1 MRPVLPGRIFT
12 LMKRVWA
19 LILGL
24 LAFCFS
30 GAAYA
35 QGKMPVVVS
44 GRASGSLP
52 SLESNGVTYVDVQ
65 SAARKFGAGV
75 ELFAQSKQAKITA
88 KGFYSILT
96 AGLPEILINAQPKTL
111 SAPVLANGG
120 QIMAPA
126 EFFLL
131 PSFQKAVGKRITLED
146 GSFVVERPFDFA
158 REDNVLH
165 QEDTLLVFDTA
176 KNVPW
181 SSKQVN
187 KHTVQ
192 ITFPGSAVKR
202 DEYLRL
208 KTPFIASASIR
219 QSRAD
224 AVMTVI
230 LGKNA
235 KDWSF
240 AEQDGKLVFRAGAKA
255 GPAVLAPAAPILA
268 ARPAPDASAVKEP
281 LQTSASQ
288 AASGLTEEPS
298 VLLEDDG
305 FEEMFAGSGPVMKA
319 EPAVSVT
326 AEPAPVAAAQPAKS
340 VPAKPAA
347 PAKPAPVIKQEPH
360 PLAVSSAHKKMRIV
374 VDPGHG
380 GKDPGAVRSR
390 MREKDWNLAV
400 GKELAALLKKAGFE
414 VKMTRDNDTF
424 IALSERSKMANNF
437 KADLFVSV
445 HTNASKNKNAHGFQ
459 VYFRSEK
466 ATDREAADVA
476 AMENEAMQYEEVHY
490 NFVDALLQSLAK
502 NEFVNESSKLA
513 GYVRNSVFKQP
524 GIGIAVN
531 QNSSIR
537 QANFY
542 VLKGVNS
549 PAILVEMGYI
559 SSTKDRARLSQK
571 AVQKKMAQGIFNG
584 VRDYAKKEGWIN

>member
-1 MRPVLPGRIFT
+1 MKCVLAF
-12 LMKRVWA
+12 VF
-19 LILGL
+19 GL
-24 LAFCFS
+24 LALCLP

-35 QGKMPVVVS
+35 QGRTPVVVS
-44 GRASGSLP
+44 GHAAGAIP
-52 SLESNGVTYVDVQ
+52 SLEANGVAYVDVQ
-65 SAARKFGAGV
+65 AAARKFGAGV

-88 KGFYSILT
+88 KGFYAILT
-96 AGLPEILINAQPKTL
+96 VPLPEVIINAKGQTL
-111 SAPVLANGG
+111 SSPVMVHGG
-120 QIMAPA
+120 KIMAPA

-131 PSFQKAVGKRITLED
+131 GAFQKAVGKRIALED
-146 GSFVVERPFDFA
+146 GTFIVERPFDFA
-158 REDNVLH
+158 RAENVSRKD
-165 QEDTLLVFDTA
+165 DTLLVFDTEKA
-176 KNVPW
+176 VRW

-187 KHTVQ
+187 KHTVR
-192 ITFPGSAVKR
+192 ITFPGATVKR
-202 DEYLRL
+202 DEFFRL
-208 KTPFIASASIR
+208 KTPFIASADIR

-224 AVMTVI
+224 AVVTVI

-240 AEQDGKLVFRAGAKA
+240 SEQDGKLVFRAGSAA
-255 GPAVLAPAAPILA
+255 APAVLPAPAPAA
-268 ARPAPDASAVKEP
+268 ASAAVQSPSAPEPAQTPTVKGP
-281 LQTSASQ
+281 SMAS
-288 AASGLTEEPS
+288 EKPS
-298 VLLEDDG
+298 VLMDDDD
-305 FEEMFAGSGPVMKA
+305 FEEMFAEPGPVIKP
-319 EPAVSVT
+319 EPEVQTSPAVS
-326 AEPAPVAAAQPAKS
+326 
-340 VPAKPAA
+340 AKPAA
-347 PAKPAPVIKQEPH
+347 EKPVAPSPAAPAAARPAPVIKQEPH
-360 PLAVSSAHKKMRIV
+360 PLAISSAHKKMRIV

-424 IALSERSKMANNF
+424 IALSERSKMSNNF
-437 KADLFVSV
+437 KADLFISV
-445 HTNASKNKNAHGFQ
+445 HTNASKNSGAHGFQ

-466 ATDREAADVA
+466 ATDKEAADVA

-513 GYVRNSVFKQP
+513 GYVRNSVYKQP

-531 QNSSIR
+531 QNSSVR

-549 PAILVEMGYI
+549 PAVLVEMGYI
-559 SSTKDRARLSQK
+559 SSPKDRARLSQK

>member
-1 MRPVLPGRIFT
+1 M
-12 LMKRVWA
+12 LMKRVWT
-19 LILGL
+19 LLVGL
-24 LAFCFS
+24 LALCFS

-35 QGKMPVVVS
+35 QGRTPVVVS
-44 GRASGSLP
+44 GRSAGNIP
-52 SLESNGVTYVDVQ
+52 SLEANGVTYVDVQ
-65 SAARKFGAGV
+65 AAARKFGAGV

-88 KGFYSILT
+88 KGFYGILT
-96 AGLPEILINAQPKTL
+96 APLPEIIINAKTQTL
-111 SAPVLANGG
+111 SSPVLVNGG
-120 QIMAPA
+120 KIMAPA

-131 PSFQKAVGKRITLED
+131 SSFQKAVGKRIALTD
-146 GSFVVERPFDFA
+146 GKFIVERPFDFA
-158 REDNVLH
+158 RTDNVLH
-165 QEDTLLVFDTA
+165 EKDTLLVFETEKD
-176 KNVPW
+176 VRW

-192 ITFPGSAVKR
+192 ITFPGATVKR
-202 DEYLRL
+202 DEFFRL
-208 KTPFIASASIR
+208 KTPFIASAEIR
-219 QSRAD
+219 QARTD
-224 AVMTVI
+224 AVLKVI

-240 AEQDGKLVFRAGAKA
+240 SEIDGRLVFRAGAQA
-255 GPAVLAPAAPILA
+255 APAVLAERSPAAPRTEA
-268 ARPAPDASAVKEP
+268 PAETV
-281 LQTSASQ
+281 SASEEPVHTPEIKGP
-288 AASGLTEEPS
+288 SPVTEKPS
-298 VLLEDDG
+298 VLMEDDG
-305 FEEMFAGSGPVMKA
+305 FEEMFPEPGPVIK
-319 EPAVSVT
+319 P
-326 AEPAPVAAAQPAKS
+326 EPAPEPSKTGKNAP
-340 VPAKPAA
+340 A
-347 PAKPAPVIKQEPH
+347 PAKTAPVIKQEPH

-400 GKELAALLKKAGFE
+400 GKELATLLKKAGFE

-424 IALSERSKMANNF
+424 IALSERSKISNNF

-445 HTNASKNKNAHGFQ
+445 HTNASKNRNAHGFQ

-466 ATDREAADVA
+466 ATDKEAADVA

-513 GYVRNSVFKQP
+513 GYVRNSVYKQP

-531 QNSSIR
+531 QNSSVR

-559 SSTKDRARLSQK
+559 SSSKDRARLSNK
-571 AVQKKMAQGIFNG
+571 TVQKKMAQGIFNG

>member
-1 MRPVLPGRIFT
+1 M
-12 LMKRVWA
+12 LMKRVWT
-19 LILGL
+19 LLVGL
-24 LAFCFS
+24 LALCFS

-35 QGKMPVVVS
+35 QGRTPVVVS
-44 GRASGSLP
+44 GRSAGNIP
-52 SLESNGVTYVDVQ
+52 SLEANGVTYVDVQ
-65 SAARKFGAGV
+65 AAARKFGAGV

-88 KGFYSILT
+88 KGFYGILT
-96 AGLPEILINAQPKTL
+96 APLPEIIINAKPQTL
-111 SAPVLANGG
+111 SSPVLVNGG
-120 QIMAPA
+120 KIMAPA

-131 PSFQKAVGKRITLED
+131 SSFQKAVGKRIALTD
-146 GSFVVERPFDFA
+146 GKFMVERPFDFS
-158 REDNVLH
+158 RTDNVLH
-165 QEDTLLVFDTA
+165 EKDTLLVFETEKD
-176 KNVPW
+176 VRW

-192 ITFPGSAVKR
+192 ITFPGATVKR
-202 DEYLRL
+202 DEFFRL
-208 KTPFIASASIR
+208 KTPFIASADIR

-224 AVMTVI
+224 AVLKVI

-240 AEQDGKLVFRAGAKA
+240 SESDGRLVFRAGAQA
-255 GPAVLAPAAPILA
+255 APAVLAERSPAAP
-268 ARPAPDASAVKEP
+268 RPEAPAETV
-281 LQTSASQ
+281 SASEEPVQ
-288 AASGLTEEPS
+288 TPEIKGPSPVTEKPS
-298 VLLEDDG
+298 VLMEDDG
-305 FEEMFAGSGPVMKA
+305 FEEMFPEPGPVIK
-319 EPAVSVT
+319 P
-326 AEPAPVAAAQPAKS
+326 EPAPEPSKTGKNAP
-340 VPAKPAA
+340 A
-347 PAKPAPVIKQEPH
+347 PAKTAPVIKQEPH

-424 IALSERSKMANNF
+424 IALSERSKISNNF

-445 HTNASKNKNAHGFQ
+445 HTNASKNRNAHGFQ

-466 ATDREAADVA
+466 ATDKEAADVA

-513 GYVRNSVFKQP
+513 GYVRNSVYKQP

-531 QNSSIR
+531 QNSSVR

-559 SSTKDRARLSQK
+559 SSSKDRARLSQK

-584 VRDYAKKEGWIN
+584 IRDYAKKEGWIN

>member
-1 MRPVLPGRIFT
+1 M
-12 LMKRVWA
+12 LMKRVWTLLVGL
-19 LILGL
+19 LIL
-24 LAFCFS
+24 CFS

-35 QGKMPVVVS
+35 QGRTPVVVS
-44 GRASGSLP
+44 GRSAGNIP
-52 SLESNGVTYVDVQ
+52 SLEANGVTYVDVQ
-65 SAARKFGAGV
+65 AAARKFGAGV

-88 KGFYSILT
+88 KGFYGILT
-96 AGLPEILINAQPKTL
+96 APLPEIIINAKPQTL
-111 SAPVLANGG
+111 SVPVLVNGG
-120 QIMAPA
+120 KIMAPA

-131 PSFQKAVGKRITLED
+131 SSFQKAVGKRIALTD
-146 GSFVVERPFDFA
+146 GKFIVERPFDFA
-158 REDNVLH
+158 RADNVLH
-165 QEDTLLVFDTA
+165 KEDTLLVFETEKD
-176 KNVPW
+176 VRW

-192 ITFPGSAVKR
+192 ITFPGATVKR
-202 DEYLRL
+202 DEFFRL
-208 KTPFIASASIR
+208 KTPFIASADIR

-224 AVMTVI
+224 AVLKVI

-240 AEQDGKLVFRAGAKA
+240 SESDGRLVFRAGAQA
-255 GPAVLAPAAPILA
+255 VPAILAEHSPAAPRTEA
-268 ARPAPDASAVKEP
+268 PAETV
-281 LQTSASQ
+281 SASEEPVQ
-288 AASGLTEEPS
+288 TPEIKGPSPVTEKPS
-298 VLLEDDG
+298 VLMEDDG
-305 FEEMFAGSGPVMKA
+305 FEEMSPDPGPVIK
-319 EPAVSVT
+319 P
-326 AEPAPVAAAQPAKS
+326 EPAPEPSKTGKNGS
-340 VPAKPAA
+340 A
-347 PAKPAPVIKQEPH
+347 PAKTVPVIKQEPH
-360 PLAVSSAHKKMRIV
+360 PLAVSPAHKKMRIV

-424 IALSERSKMANNF
+424 IPLSERSKISNNF

-445 HTNASKNKNAHGFQ
+445 HTNASKNRNAHGFQ

-466 ATDREAADVA
+466 ATDKEAADVA

-513 GYVRNSVFKQP
+513 GYVRNSVYKQP

-531 QNSSIR
+531 QNSSVR

-559 SSTKDRARLSQK
+559 SSSKDRARLSNK
-571 AVQKKMAQGIFNG
+571 TVQKKMAQGIFNG

>member
-1 MRPVLPGRIFT
+1 
-12 LMKRVWA
+12 MKRVWT
-19 LILGL
+19 LLVGL
-24 LAFCFS
+24 LALCFS

-35 QGKMPVVVS
+35 QGRTPVVVS
-44 GRASGSLP
+44 GRSAGNIP
-52 SLESNGVTYVDVQ
+52 SLEANGVTYVDVQ

-88 KGFYSILT
+88 KGFYGILT
-96 AGLPEILINAQPKTL
+96 APLPEIIINAKPQTL
-111 SAPVLANGG
+111 SAPVLVHGSK
-120 QIMAPA
+120 IMAPA

-131 PSFQKAVGKRITLED
+131 SSFQKAVGKRIALTD
-146 GSFVVERPFDFA
+146 GKFMVERPFDFA
-158 REDNVLH
+158 RTDNVLH
-165 QEDTLLVFDTA
+165 EKDTLLVFETEKD
-176 KNVPW
+176 VRW

-192 ITFPGSAVKR
+192 ITFPGATVKR
-202 DEYLRL
+202 DEFFRL
-208 KTPFIASASIR
+208 KTPFIASADIR
-219 QSRAD
+219 QSRTD
-224 AVMTVI
+224 AVLKVI

-240 AEQDGKLVFRAGAKA
+240 SEIDGRLVFRAGAQEA
-255 GPAVLAPAAPILA
+255 PAVLAERSPAAPLTEA
-268 ARPAPDASAVKEP
+268 PAETV
-281 LQTSASQ
+281 SASEEPVKTPEIKGP
-288 AASGLTEEPS
+288 SPVTEKPS
-298 VLLEDDG
+298 VLMEDDG
-305 FEEMFAGSGPVMKA
+305 FEEMFPEPGPVIKP
-319 EPAVSVT
+319 EPT
-326 AEPAPVAAAQPAKS
+326 P
-340 VPAKPAA
+340 A
-347 PAKPAPVIKQEPH
+347 PAKTGKNAPAPAKTAPVIKQEPH
-360 PLAVSSAHKKMRIV
+360 PLAISSAHKKMRIV

-424 IALSERSKMANNF
+424 IALSERSKISNNF

-445 HTNASKNKNAHGFQ
+445 HTNASKNRNAHGFQ

-466 ATDREAADVA
+466 ATDKEAADVA

-502 NEFVNESSKLA
+502 TEFVNESSKLA
-513 GYVRNSVFKQP
+513 GYVRNSVYKQP
-524 GIGIAVN
+524 GIGVAVN
-531 QNSSIR
+531 QNSSVR

-559 SSTKDRARLSQK
+559 SSSKDRARLSQK

-584 VRDYAKKEGWIN
+584 IRDYAKKEGWIN

>member
-1 MRPVLPGRIFT
+1 MRPLFRGRVFM
-12 LMKRVWA
+12 LMKRVWT
-19 LILGL
+19 LLVGL
-24 LAFCFS
+24 LALCFS

-35 QGKMPVVVS
+35 QGRTPVVVS
-44 GRASGSLP
+44 GRSAGNIP
-52 SLESNGVTYVDVQ
+52 SLEANGVTYVDVQ
-65 SAARKFGAGV
+65 AAARKFGAGV

-88 KGFYSILT
+88 KGFYGILT
-96 AGLPEILINAQPKTL
+96 APLPEIIINAKTQTL
-111 SAPVLANGG
+111 SSPVLVNGG
-120 QIMAPA
+120 KIMAPA

-131 PSFQKAVGKRITLED
+131 SSFQKAVGKRIALTD
-146 GSFVVERPFDFA
+146 GKFIVERPFDFA
-158 REDNVLH
+158 RTDNVLH
-165 QEDTLLVFDTA
+165 EKDTLLVFETEKD
-176 KNVPW
+176 VRW

-192 ITFPGSAVKR
+192 ITFPGATVKR
-202 DEYLRL
+202 DEFFRL
-208 KTPFIASASIR
+208 KTPFIASAEIR
-219 QSRAD
+219 QARTD
-224 AVMTVI
+224 AVLKVI

-240 AEQDGKLVFRAGAKA
+240 SEIDGRLVFRAGAQA
-255 GPAVLAPAAPILA
+255 APAVLAERSPAAPRTEA
-268 ARPAPDASAVKEP
+268 PAETV
-281 LQTSASQ
+281 SASEEPVHTPEIKGP
-288 AASGLTEEPS
+288 SPVTEKPS
-298 VLLEDDG
+298 VLMEDDG
-305 FEEMFAGSGPVMKA
+305 FEEMFPEPGPVIK
-319 EPAVSVT
+319 P
-326 AEPAPVAAAQPAKS
+326 EPAPEPSKTGKNAP
-340 VPAKPAA
+340 A
-347 PAKPAPVIKQEPH
+347 PAKTAPVIKQEPH

-400 GKELAALLKKAGFE
+400 GKELATLLKKAGFE

-424 IALSERSKMANNF
+424 IALSERSKISNNF

-445 HTNASKNKNAHGFQ
+445 HTNASKNRNAHGFQ

-466 ATDREAADVA
+466 ATDKEAADVA

-513 GYVRNSVFKQP
+513 GYVRNSVYKQP

-531 QNSSIR
+531 QNSSVR

-559 SSTKDRARLSQK
+559 SSSKDRARLSNK
-571 AVQKKMAQGIFNG
+571 TVQKKMAQGIFNG

>member
-1 MRPVLPGRIFT
+1 M
-12 LMKRVWA
+12 LMKRVWTLA
-19 LILGL
+19 LGL
-24 LAFCFS
+24 TALFLSAAAF
-30 GAAYA
+30 A
-35 QGKMPVVVS
+35 QGRTPVVVS
-44 GRASGSLP
+44 GRGAGSVP
-52 SLESNGVTYVDVQ
+52 SLEANGVTYVDVQ

-88 KGFYSILT
+88 KGFYGILT
-96 AGLPEILINAQPKTL
+96 DPLAEIIINAKPQTL
-111 SAPVLANGG
+111 SSPVLVNGG
-120 QIMAPA
+120 KIMAPA

-131 PSFQKAVGKRITLED
+131 SSFQKAVGKCISLED
-146 GSFVVERPFDFA
+146 GSFVVERPFDFSRA
-158 REDNVLH
+158 DNVLNK
-165 QEDTLLVFDTA
+165 EDTLLIFDTE
-176 KNVPW
+176 KDMRW
-181 SSKQVN
+181 SSQQVN

-192 ITFPGSAVKR
+192 ITFPGSTVKR
-202 DEYLRL
+202 DEFFRL
-208 KTPFIASASIR
+208 KTPFIASAEIR
-219 QSRAD
+219 QSRTD
-224 AVMTVI
+224 AVLKVI

-240 AEQDGKLVFRAGAKA
+240 TEQDGRLVFRAGAKA
-255 GPAVLAPAAPILA
+255 AAPVLAAKEAPVEPVKPVSSASAAPEA
-268 ARPAPDASAVKEP
+268 GEKPEPKGPSAVSEK
-281 LQTSASQ
+281 
-288 AASGLTEEPS
+288 PS
-298 VLLEDDG
+298 VLIEDDG
-305 FEEMFAGSGPVMKA
+305 FEEMFP
-319 EPAVSVT
+319 
-326 AEPAPVAAAQPAKS
+326 EPAPVIKPAPVASDSKQI
-340 VPAKPAA
+340 PAKPA
-347 PAKPAPVIKQEPH
+347 PVKTQPVIKQEPH
-360 PLAVSSAHKKMRIV
+360 PLAISSAHKKMRIV

-424 IALSERSKMANNF
+424 IALSERSKMSNNF

-466 ATDREAADVA
+466 ATDKEAADVA

-513 GYVRNSVFKQP
+513 GYVRNAVYKQP

-531 QNSSIR
+531 QNSSVR

-549 PAILVEMGYI
+549 PAVLVEMGYI
-559 SSTKDRARLSQK
+559 SSAKDRARLSQK

-584 VRDYAKKEGWIN
+584 IRDYAKKEGWIN

>member
-1 MRPVLPGRIFT
+1 M
-12 LMKRVWA
+12 LMKRVWT
-19 LILGL
+19 LLVGL
-24 LAFCFS
+24 LALCFS

-35 QGKMPVVVS
+35 QGRTPVVVS
-44 GRASGSLP
+44 GRSAGNIP
-52 SLESNGVTYVDVQ
+52 SLEANGVTYVDVQ
-65 SAARKFGAGV
+65 AAARKFGAGV

-88 KGFYSILT
+88 KGFYGILT
-96 AGLPEILINAQPKTL
+96 APLPEIIINAKPQTL
-111 SAPVLANGG
+111 SSPVLVNGG
-120 QIMAPA
+120 KIMAPA

-131 PSFQKAVGKRITLED
+131 SSFQKAVGKRIALTD
-146 GSFVVERPFDFA
+146 GKFMVERPFDFA
-158 REDNVLH
+158 RTDNVLH
-165 QEDTLLVFDTA
+165 EKDTLLVFETEKD
-176 KNVPW
+176 VRW

-192 ITFPGSAVKR
+192 ITFPGATVKR
-202 DEYLRL
+202 DEFFRL
-208 KTPFIASASIR
+208 KTPFIASAEIR

-224 AVMTVI
+224 AVLKVI

-240 AEQDGKLVFRAGAKA
+240 SEIDGRLVFRAGAQA
-255 GPAVLAPAAPILA
+255 APAVLAERSPAAPRTEA
-268 ARPAPDASAVKEP
+268 PAETV
-281 LQTSASQ
+281 SASEEPVQ
-288 AASGLTEEPS
+288 APEIKGPSPVTEKPS
-298 VLLEDDG
+298 VLMEDDG
-305 FEEMFAGSGPVMKA
+305 FEEMFPEPGPVIK
-319 EPAVSVT
+319 P
-326 AEPAPVAAAQPAKS
+326 EPAPEPSKTGKNAP
-340 VPAKPAA
+340 A
-347 PAKPAPVIKQEPH
+347 PAKTAPVIKQEPH

-424 IALSERSKMANNF
+424 IALSERSKISNNF

-445 HTNASKNKNAHGFQ
+445 HTNASKNRNAHGFQ

-466 ATDREAADVA
+466 ATDKEAADVA

-513 GYVRNSVFKQP
+513 GYVRNSVYKQP

-531 QNSSIR
+531 QNSSVR

-559 SSTKDRARLSQK
+559 SSSKDRARLSQK

-584 VRDYAKKEGWIN
+584 IRDYAKKEGWIN

>member
-1 MRPVLPGRIFT
+1 M
-12 LMKRVWA
+12 LMKRVWT
-19 LILGL
+19 LLVGL
-24 LAFCFS
+24 LTLCFS

-35 QGKMPVVVS
+35 QGRTPVVVS
-44 GRASGSLP
+44 GRSAGNIP
-52 SLESNGVTYVDVQ
+52 SLEANGVTYVDVQ
-65 SAARKFGAGV
+65 AAARKFGAGV

-88 KGFYSILT
+88 RGFYGILT
-96 AGLPEILINAQPKTL
+96 APLPEIIINAKPQTL
-111 SAPVLANGG
+111 SSPVLVNGG
-120 QIMAPA
+120 KIMAPA

-131 PSFQKAVGKRITLED
+131 SSFQKAVGKRIALTD
-146 GSFVVERPFDFA
+146 GKFIVERPFDFA
-158 REDNVLH
+158 RTDNVLH
-165 QEDTLLVFDTA
+165 EKDTLLVFETEKD
-176 KNVPW
+176 VRW

-192 ITFPGSAVKR
+192 ITFPGATVKR
-202 DEYLRL
+202 DEFFRL
-208 KTPFIASASIR
+208 KTPFIASAEIR
-219 QSRAD
+219 QSRTD
-224 AVMTVI
+224 AVLKVI

-240 AEQDGKLVFRAGAKA
+240 SEIDGRLVFRAGAQA
-255 GPAVLAPAAPILA
+255 APAVLAERAAAPRTEA
-268 ARPAPDASAVKEP
+268 PAEAASASEEP
-281 LQTSASQ
+281 VQTPEIKGPSPV
-288 AASGLTEEPS
+288 TEKPS
-298 VLLEDDG
+298 VLMEDDG
-305 FEEMFAGSGPVMKA
+305 FEEMVPEPGPVIK
-319 EPAVSVT
+319 P
-326 AEPAPVAAAQPAKS
+326 EPAPEPSKTGKNAP
-340 VPAKPAA
+340 A
-347 PAKPAPVIKQEPH
+347 PAKTAPVIKQEPH

-424 IALSERSKMANNF
+424 IALSERSKMSNNF

-445 HTNASKNKNAHGFQ
+445 HTNASKNRNAHGFQ

-466 ATDREAADVA
+466 ATDKEAADVA

-513 GYVRNSVFKQP
+513 GYVRNSVYKQP

-531 QNSSIR
+531 QNSSVR

-559 SSTKDRARLSQK
+559 SSSKDRARLSQK

-584 VRDYAKKEGWIN
+584 IRDYAKKEGWIN

>member
-1 MRPVLPGRIFT
+1 M
-12 LMKRVWA
+12 LMKRVWT
-19 LILGL
+19 LLVGL
-24 LAFCFS
+24 LTLCFS

-35 QGKMPVVVS
+35 QGRTPVVVS
-44 GRASGSLP
+44 GRSAGNIP
-52 SLESNGVTYVDVQ
+52 SLEANGVTYVDVQ
-65 SAARKFGAGV
+65 AAARKFGAGV

-88 KGFYSILT
+88 KGFYGILT
-96 AGLPEILINAQPKTL
+96 APLPEIIINAKPQTL
-111 SAPVLANGG
+111 SSPVLVNGG
-120 QIMAPA
+120 KIMAPA

-131 PSFQKAVGKRITLED
+131 SSFQKAVGKRIALTD
-146 GSFVVERPFDFA
+146 GKFMVERPFDFA
-158 REDNVLH
+158 RTDNVLH
-165 QEDTLLVFDTA
+165 EEDTLLVFETA
-176 KNVPW
+176 KDVRW

-192 ITFPGSAVKR
+192 ITFPGATVKR
-202 DEYLRL
+202 DEFFRL
-208 KTPFIASASIR
+208 KTPFIASADIR

-224 AVMTVI
+224 AVLKVI

-240 AEQDGKLVFRAGAKA
+240 SEIDGRLVFRAGAQA
-255 GPAVLAPAAPILA
+255 APAVLADRSPAAPLTEA
-268 ARPAPDASAVKEP
+268 PAETV
-281 LQTSASQ
+281 SASEEPVQ
-288 AASGLTEEPS
+288 TPEIKGPSPVTEKPS
-298 VLLEDDG
+298 VLMEDDG
-305 FEEMFAGSGPVMKA
+305 FEEMFPEPGPVIK
-319 EPAVSVT
+319 P
-326 AEPAPVAAAQPAKS
+326 EPAPEPSKTGKKT
-340 VPAKPAA
+340 PA
-347 PAKPAPVIKQEPH
+347 PAKTAPVIKQEPH

-400 GKELAALLKKAGFE
+400 GKELASLLKKAGFE

-424 IALSERSKMANNF
+424 IALSERSKISNNF

-445 HTNASKNKNAHGFQ
+445 HTNASKNRNAHGFQ

-466 ATDREAADVA
+466 ATDKEAADVA

-513 GYVRNSVFKQP
+513 GYVRNSVYKQP

-531 QNSSIR
+531 QNSSVR

-559 SSTKDRARLSQK
+559 SSSKDRARLSQK

-584 VRDYAKKEGWIN
+584 IRDYAKKEGWIN

>member
-1 MRPVLPGRIFT
+1 M
-12 LMKRVWA
+12 LMKRVWT
-19 LILGL
+19 LLVGL
-24 LAFCFS
+24 LTLCFS

-35 QGKMPVVVS
+35 QGRTPVVVS
-44 GRASGSLP
+44 GRSAGNIP
-52 SLESNGVTYVDVQ
+52 SLEANGVTYVDVQ
-65 SAARKFGAGV
+65 AAARKFGAGV

-88 KGFYSILT
+88 KGFYGILT
-96 AGLPEILINAQPKTL
+96 APLPEIIINAKPQTL
-111 SAPVLANGG
+111 SSPVLVNGG
-120 QIMAPA
+120 KIMAPA

-131 PSFQKAVGKRITLED
+131 SSFQKAMGKRIALTD
-146 GSFVVERPFDFA
+146 GKFMVERPFDFA
-158 REDNVLH
+158 RTDNVLH
-165 QEDTLLVFDTA
+165 EKDTLLVFETEKD
-176 KNVPW
+176 VRW

-192 ITFPGSAVKR
+192 ITFPGATVKR
-202 DEYLRL
+202 DEFFRL
-208 KTPFIASASIR
+208 KTPFIASAEIR
-219 QSRAD
+219 QSRTD
-224 AVMTVI
+224 AVLKVI

-240 AEQDGKLVFRAGAKA
+240 SEIDGRLVFRAGAQA
-255 GPAVLAPAAPILA
+255 APAVLAERSPAAPRTEA
-268 ARPAPDASAVKEP
+268 PAETV
-281 LQTSASQ
+281 SASEEPVQ
-288 AASGLTEEPS
+288 TPEIKGPSPVTEKPS
-298 VLLEDDG
+298 VLMEDDG
-305 FEEMFAGSGPVMKA
+305 FEEMFPEPGPVIK
-319 EPAVSVT
+319 P
-326 AEPAPVAAAQPAKS
+326 EPAPEPSKTGKNAP
-340 VPAKPAA
+340 A
-347 PAKPAPVIKQEPH
+347 PAKTAPVIKQEPH

-424 IALSERSKMANNF
+424 IALSERSKISNNF

-445 HTNASKNKNAHGFQ
+445 HTNASKNRNAHGFQ

-466 ATDREAADVA
+466 ATDKEAADVA

-513 GYVRNSVFKQP
+513 GYVRNSVYKQP

-531 QNSSIR
+531 QNSSVR

-559 SSTKDRARLSQK
+559 SSSKDRARLSQK

-584 VRDYAKKEGWIN
+584 IRDYAKKEGWIN

>member
-1 MRPVLPGRIFT
+1 MGL
-12 LMKRVWA
+12 
-19 LILGL
+19 LIL
-24 LAFCFS
+24 CFS

-35 QGKMPVVVS
+35 QGRTPVVVS
-44 GRASGSLP
+44 GRSAGNIP
-52 SLESNGVTYVDVQ
+52 SLEANGVTYVDVQ
-65 SAARKFGAGV
+65 AAARKFGAGV

-88 KGFYSILT
+88 KGFYGILT
-96 AGLPEILINAQPKTL
+96 APLPEIIINAKTQTL
-111 SAPVLANGG
+111 SSPVLVNGG
-120 QIMAPA
+120 KIMAPA

-131 PSFQKAVGKRITLED
+131 SSFQKAVGKRIALTD
-146 GSFVVERPFDFA
+146 GKFIVERPFDFA
-158 REDNVLH
+158 RTDNVLH
-165 QEDTLLVFDTA
+165 EKDTLLVFETEKD
-176 KNVPW
+176 VRW

-192 ITFPGSAVKR
+192 ITFPGATVKR
-202 DEYLRL
+202 DEFFRL
-208 KTPFIASASIR
+208 KTPFIASADIR

-224 AVMTVI
+224 AVLKVI

-240 AEQDGKLVFRAGAKA
+240 SEIDGRLVFRAGAQA
-255 GPAVLAPAAPILA
+255 APAVLAERSPAAPRTEA
-268 ARPAPDASAVKEP
+268 PAETV
-281 LQTSASQ
+281 SASEEPVQ
-288 AASGLTEEPS
+288 TPEIKGPSPVTEKPS
-298 VLLEDDG
+298 VLMEDDG
-305 FEEMFAGSGPVMKA
+305 FEEMFPEPGPVIK
-319 EPAVSVT
+319 P
-326 AEPAPVAAAQPAKS
+326 EPAPEPSTTGKNAP
-340 VPAKPAA
+340 A
-347 PAKPAPVIKQEPH
+347 PAKTAPVIKQEPH

-424 IALSERSKMANNF
+424 IALSERSKISNNF

-445 HTNASKNKNAHGFQ
+445 HTNASKNRNAHGFQ

-466 ATDREAADVA
+466 ATDKEAADVA

-513 GYVRNSVFKQP
+513 GYVRNSVYKQP

-531 QNSSIR
+531 QNSSVR

-559 SSTKDRARLSQK
+559 SSSKDRARLSQK

-584 VRDYAKKEGWIN
+584 IRDYAKKEGWIN

>member
-1 MRPVLPGRIFT
+1 MRPLVRGRVFM
-12 LMKRVWA
+12 LMKRVWT
-19 LILGL
+19 LLVGL
-24 LAFCFS
+24 LALCFS

-35 QGKMPVVVS
+35 QGRTPVVVS
-44 GRASGSLP
+44 GRSAGNIP
-52 SLESNGVTYVDVQ
+52 SLEANGVTYVDVQ
-65 SAARKFGAGV
+65 AAARKFGAGV

-88 KGFYSILT
+88 KGFYGILT
-96 AGLPEILINAQPKTL
+96 APLPEIIINAKTQTL
-111 SAPVLANGG
+111 SSPVLVNGG
-120 QIMAPA
+120 KIMAPA

-131 PSFQKAVGKRITLED
+131 SSFQKAVGKRIALTD
-146 GSFVVERPFDFA
+146 GKFIVERPFDFA
-158 REDNVLH
+158 RTDNVLH
-165 QEDTLLVFDTA
+165 EKDTLLVFETEKD
-176 KNVPW
+176 VRW

-192 ITFPGSAVKR
+192 ITFPGATVKR
-202 DEYLRL
+202 DEFFRL
-208 KTPFIASASIR
+208 KTPFIASAEIR
-219 QSRAD
+219 QARTD
-224 AVMTVI
+224 AVLKVI

-240 AEQDGKLVFRAGAKA
+240 SEIDGRLVFRAGAQA
-255 GPAVLAPAAPILA
+255 APAVLAERSPAAPRTEA
-268 ARPAPDASAVKEP
+268 PAETV
-281 LQTSASQ
+281 SASEEPVHTPEIKGP
-288 AASGLTEEPS
+288 SPVTEKPS
-298 VLLEDDG
+298 VLMEDDG
-305 FEEMFAGSGPVMKA
+305 FEEMFPEPGPVIK
-319 EPAVSVT
+319 P
-326 AEPAPVAAAQPAKS
+326 EPAPEPSKTGKNAP
-340 VPAKPAA
+340 A
-347 PAKPAPVIKQEPH
+347 PAKTAPVIKQEPH

-400 GKELAALLKKAGFE
+400 GKELATLLKKAGFE

-424 IALSERSKMANNF
+424 IALSERSKISNNF

-445 HTNASKNKNAHGFQ
+445 HTNASKNRNAHGFQ

-466 ATDREAADVA
+466 ATDKEAADVA

-513 GYVRNSVFKQP
+513 GYVRNSVYKQP

-531 QNSSIR
+531 QNSSVR

-559 SSTKDRARLSQK
+559 SSSKDRARLSNK
-571 AVQKKMAQGIFNG
+571 TVQKKMAQGIFNG

>member
-1 MRPVLPGRIFT
+1 M
-12 LMKRVWA
+12 LMKRVWT
-19 LILGL
+19 LLVGL
-24 LAFCFS
+24 LTLCFS

-35 QGKMPVVVS
+35 QGRTPVVVS
-44 GRASGSLP
+44 GRSAGNIP
-52 SLESNGVTYVDVQ
+52 SLEANGVTYVDVQ
-65 SAARKFGAGV
+65 AAARKFGAGV

-88 KGFYSILT
+88 KGFYGILT
-96 AGLPEILINAQPKTL
+96 APLPEIIINAKPQTL
-111 SAPVLANGG
+111 SSPVLVNGG
-120 QIMAPA
+120 KIMAPA

-131 PSFQKAVGKRITLED
+131 SSFQKAVGKRIALTD
-146 GSFVVERPFDFA
+146 GKFIVERPFDFA
-158 REDNVLH
+158 RTDNVLH
-165 QEDTLLVFDTA
+165 EKDTLLVFETEKD
-176 KNVPW
+176 VRW

-192 ITFPGSAVKR
+192 ITFPGATVKR
-202 DEYLRL
+202 DEFFRL
-208 KTPFIASASIR
+208 KTPFIASAEIR
-219 QSRAD
+219 QSRTD
-224 AVMTVI
+224 AVLKVI

-240 AEQDGKLVFRAGAKA
+240 SEIDGRLVFRAGAQA
-255 GPAVLAPAAPILA
+255 APAVLAERSPAAP
-268 ARPAPDASAVKEP
+268 RPEAPAETV
-281 LQTSASQ
+281 SASEEPVQ
-288 AASGLTEEPS
+288 TPEIKGPSPVTEKPS
-298 VLLEDDG
+298 VLMEDDG
-305 FEEMFAGSGPVMKA
+305 FEEMFPEPGPVIK
-319 EPAVSVT
+319 P
-326 AEPAPVAAAQPAKS
+326 EPAPEPSKTGKNAP
-340 VPAKPAA
+340 A
-347 PAKPAPVIKQEPH
+347 PAKTAPVIKQEPH

-424 IALSERSKMANNF
+424 IALSERSKISNNF

-445 HTNASKNKNAHGFQ
+445 HTNASKNRNAHGFQ

-466 ATDREAADVA
+466 ATDKEAADVA

-513 GYVRNSVFKQP
+513 GYVRNSVYKQP

-531 QNSSIR
+531 QNSSVR

-559 SSTKDRARLSQK
+559 SSSKDRARLSQK

-584 VRDYAKKEGWIN
+584 IRDYAKKEGWIN

>member
-1 MRPVLPGRIFT
+1 M
-12 LMKRVWA
+12 LMKRVWTLLVGL
-19 LILGL
+19 LIL
-24 LAFCFS
+24 CFS

-35 QGKMPVVVS
+35 QGRTPVVVS
-44 GRASGSLP
+44 GRSAGNIP
-52 SLESNGVTYVDVQ
+52 SLEANGVTYVDVQ
-65 SAARKFGAGV
+65 AAARKFGAGV

-88 KGFYSILT
+88 KGFYGILT
-96 AGLPEILINAQPKTL
+96 APLPEIIINAKPQTL
-111 SAPVLANGG
+111 SVPVLVNGG
-120 QIMAPA
+120 KIMAPA

-131 PSFQKAVGKRITLED
+131 SSFQKAVGKRIALTD
-146 GSFVVERPFDFA
+146 GKFMVERPFDFA
-158 REDNVLH
+158 RADNVLH
-165 QEDTLLVFDTA
+165 KEDTLLVFETEKD
-176 KNVPW
+176 VRW

-192 ITFPGSAVKR
+192 ITFPGATVKR
-202 DEYLRL
+202 DEFFRL
-208 KTPFIASASIR
+208 KTPFIASADIR

-224 AVMTVI
+224 AVLKVI

-240 AEQDGKLVFRAGAKA
+240 SESDGRLVFRAGAQA
-255 GPAVLAPAAPILA
+255 VPAILAEHSPAAPRTEA
-268 ARPAPDASAVKEP
+268 PAETV
-281 LQTSASQ
+281 SASEEPVQ
-288 AASGLTEEPS
+288 TPEIKGPSPVTEKPS
-298 VLLEDDG
+298 VLMEDDG
-305 FEEMFAGSGPVMKA
+305 FEEMSPDPGPVIK
-319 EPAVSVT
+319 P
-326 AEPAPVAAAQPAKS
+326 EPAPEPSKTGKNGS
-340 VPAKPAA
+340 A
-347 PAKPAPVIKQEPH
+347 PAKTVPVIKQEPH
-360 PLAVSSAHKKMRIV
+360 PLAVSPAHKKMRIV

-424 IALSERSKMANNF
+424 IALSERSKISNNF

-445 HTNASKNKNAHGFQ
+445 HTNASKNRNAHGFQ

-466 ATDREAADVA
+466 ATDKEAADVA

-513 GYVRNSVFKQP
+513 GYVRNSVYKQP

-531 QNSSIR
+531 QNSSVR

-559 SSTKDRARLSQK
+559 SSSKDRARLSQK

-584 VRDYAKKEGWIN
+584 IRDYAKKEGWIN